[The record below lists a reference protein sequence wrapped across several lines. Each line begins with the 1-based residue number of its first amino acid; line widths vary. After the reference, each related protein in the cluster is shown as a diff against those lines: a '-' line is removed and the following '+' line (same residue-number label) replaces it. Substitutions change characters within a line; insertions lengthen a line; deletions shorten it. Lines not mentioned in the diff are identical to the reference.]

1 MSARSTTIR
10 TGTEVSWAW
19 GSARASGTVSEVHH
33 DSVTRTTQGSR
44 ITRHGSRD
52 DPAYV
57 IEQEDGT
64 VVLKLRSEVER
75 A

>member
-1 MSARSTTIR
+1 MSIR
-10 TGTEVSWAW
+10 TGTTVTWKW
-19 GSARASGTVSEVHH
+19 GSAHATGTVSEVHH
-33 DSVTRTTQGSR
+33 DTVTRTTKGQE
-44 ITRHGSRD
+44 ITRHGSED